1 MKEKNDCKI
10 VQDLLPNYI
19 DKLTSKETNTY
30 IEEHVNGCKNC
41 KKILDAMQKDIL
53 VEDKKI
59 EKKKIKY
66 IKKYNHKLRILKTTL
81 LLIILIIVVLF
92 VAFPGKNMMII
103 ASLGDKFEIY
113 NQKSDNVYIKTLQY
127 DSSNK
132 LLATIEYY
140 YKDGD
145 IKKYIMTNPEA
156 DIKFTEYFYPNE
168 SKLFIEEP
176 KGKTLS
182 IESREEDVYTYP
194 LMNFFYYDSLK
205 ESFMIG
211 LGYDITT
218 GDINGKECYIFNR
231 KYTEQEKK
239 LEIYI
244 EKDTGL
250 VLKTIQTSAT
260 GEEEYTIQYEYS
272 FGTVTD
278 EDMQE
283 PDATEYTLEEN
294 N

>member
-1 MKEKNDCKI
+1 MKEKKDCKI
-10 VQDLLPNYI
+10 VQDLLPNFI
-19 DKLTSKETNTY
+19 DKLTSNETNQY
-30 IEEHVNGCKNC
+30 IEEHINDCKDC
-41 KKILDAMQKDIL
+41 KKILDAMQKDIQI
-53 VEDKKI
+53 EGKKL
-59 EKKKIKY
+59 EKKKVKY
-66 IKKYNHKLRILKTTL
+66 IKKYNRRLKILKISL
-81 LLIILIIVVLF
+81 VSIILVLAILF

-127 DSSNK
+127 DSST
-132 LLATIEYY
+132 LLATFEYY

-145 IKKYIMTNPEA
+145 IKKYVMTNPEA

-168 SKLFIEEP
+168 SKSFIEEP

-182 IESREEDVYTYP
+182 IESREDVYTYP

-231 KYTEQEKK
+231 RYSEQETK

-250 VLKTIQTSAT
+250 VLQTIQTSAT
-260 GEEEYTIQYEYS
+260 GGEEYTIQYEYS

-283 PDATEYTLEEN
+283 PDATEYTLIEN
-294 N
+294 EQ